1 MNNIVPNSTF
11 WFLNQSKDLA
21 IFFGM
26 EYWMGADES
35 PLHSFHR
42 HVYKLE
48 ITGITVDLQGQLGK
62 DGRMT

>member
-1 MNNIVPNSTF
+1 MNNIVPKGTF

-48 ITGITVDLQGQLGK
+48 ITGITVDL
-62 DGRMT
+62 

>member
-1 MNNIVPNSTF
+1 MNNIVPKGTF

-21 IFFGM
+21 M

-48 ITGITVDLQGQLGK
+48 ITGITVDLQGQLGG